1 MSLSSEEPEWAC
13 LRREEPD
20 LFHSLVKMHL
30 SILLDLATD
39 DCDCTHIYGHSHSLG
54 ANTPSTKE
62 GSVFKRRIFTPRK
75 KSSHSSHVG
84 VMEGAVLT
92 LEGVCQ
98 VYQLIAFLKRDAH
111 LRVEGVF
118 RKHGNLKKQQLLKD
132 RLNRG
137 VAMDLDDGTFSVHE
151 CAAVLKSFLA
161 ELAEPLLTDAHYKA
175 HCQVGQMGRSPDPQ
189 EEVKA
194 KRIQCLQLL
203 FLLIPEANYS
213 LLKDLL
219 SLLHLV
225 HNNCEKNLMPAQNLG
240 TMFAPLI
247 LCPRKLS
254 AESMQSNHQLLSEA
268 VAFMIE
274 AGPKLFLELPMKLQE
289 DIKSHILL
297 RPHRKVT
304 PKKHYSSDDKPQS
317 PVVNTIFT
325 FVDREQTHRLA
336 REFSSESAIAE
347 LYAHIQ
353 SMPESAQKKR
363 LVNKLNEANGH
374 GTPGIIRS
382 GANRLKSGGEG
393 IRNLLTPRRSS
404 KVPEP
409 KIGRNGSYSFRTPN
423 QPGQIFHSSFR
434 KQIAEDQTNQ
444 KLLSPQSSP
453 AIMVS
458 PETIDSI
465 VKKKNEDNLDGSY
478 IAPPTPLRTFR
489 PAPPPVPERVSSL
502 EPNED
507 SPITTCTQKM
517 SVEMKE
523 SMMTPRS
530 RKPVLSVSTVILD
543 REDSGFK
550 VPPCKLDLDGPCQPQ
565 KYNED
570 EPDVVEGS
578 PTKNGG
584 PSSSTSESD
593 SDDYFASL
601 ESDEESPNKSVD
613 ESIRSEKSLLDSG
626 KVDKDKVYTSRSLRR
641 EFHRYLE
648 ENDIIQTPPQET
660 TSNPADDSSVSVT
673 SSVISQ
679 EARLLLNG
687 ELALSDSMQAVLDG
701 ENPSDLDKSQV
712 DEVEEEGDAD
722 DVVVIHPSVL
732 VPISVDSSYSDK
744 ENDSSYISAQSSSD
758 VSNYSSAST
767 LPCTSN
773 APTDIPLPTYETCRK
788 EIAVQHL
795 DVPGSNNRRRRSLT
809 ETGDLNPIAR
819 RKTAPGKRNIYFE
832 TDL

>member
-1 MSLSSEEPEWAC
+1 MTGSGPEPAEWAC

-39 DCDCTHIYGHSHSLG
+39 DCDCSHIHGHAHSVG
-54 ANTPSTKE
+54 GSTPGGKE
-62 GSVFKRRIFTPRK
+62 GGVFKRRIFTPK
-75 KSSHSSHVG
+75 KRSSHASHVG
-84 VMEGAVLT
+84 VMEGAALT

-98 VYQLIAFLKRDAH
+98 VYQLIAFLQRDAH

-137 VAMDLDDGTFSVHE
+137 VSMDLDDGTFSVHE

-161 ELAEPLLTDAHYKA
+161 ELAEPLLTDAHYQA
-175 HCQVGQMGRSPDPQ
+175 HCQVAQMGRSAGPDGQ
-189 EEVKA
+189 EEVRA

-219 SLLHLV
+219 PLLHKV
-225 HNNCEKNLMPAQNLG
+225 HNHSPKNLMPAQNLG

-274 AGPKLFLELPMKLQE
+274 AGPRILFELPVKLQE
-289 DIKSHILL
+289 DIKSHIRQ
-297 RPHRKVT
+297 RPHRQVT

-325 FVDREQTHRLA
+325 FVDRERTHRLA
-336 REFSSESAIAE
+336 HEFSSESAIAE

-363 LVNKLNEANGH
+363 LVNKLNDANGH

-393 IRNLLTPRRSS
+393 IRNLLTPRRSN

-409 KIGRNGSYSFRTPN
+409 KIGRNGSYSFKTPN
-423 QPGQIFHSSFR
+423 QPRQILHSSFR
-434 KQIAEDQTNQ
+434 RQIPEDHTNQ

-453 AIMVS
+453 AILVS

-465 VKKKNEDNLDGSY
+465 VKKNEDNLDGSY
-478 IAPPTPLRTFR
+478 VAPSTPLRTFR
-489 PAPPPVPERVSSL
+489 SAPPPVPERVSSL
-502 EPNED
+502 ESTED

-517 SVEMKE
+517 SLEMKE

-530 RKPVLSVSTVILD
+530 RKPVLSVSTVILEP
-543 REDSGFK
+543 EDSEFK
-550 VPPCKLDLDGPCQPQ
+550 VPPSKSDLDGPCQPQ

-570 EPDVVEGS
+570 EPDLVHGS
-578 PTKNGG
+578 PAKHG
-584 PSSSTSESD
+584 PSSSDSD

-601 ESDEESPNKSVD
+601 ESDEESPNKSVG
-613 ESIRSEKSLLDSG
+613 ESIRSEKSILAAE
-626 KVDKDKVYTSRSLRR
+626 KEDKSKVYTSRSLRQ

-660 TSNPADDSSVSVT
+660 ASNPANDSSVSVT

-687 ELALSDSMQAVLDG
+687 ELSLSDSMQAVLDG
-701 ENPSDLDKSQV
+701 DNPSDLDKSQT
-712 DEVEEEGDAD
+712 DEEVGED
-722 DVVVIHPSVL
+722 DEIVVVNPSVL

-744 ENDSSYISAQSSSD
+744 ENDSSYNSAHSSSD
-758 VSNYSSAST
+758 VSSYSSAST
-767 LPCTSN
+767 LPYTSL
-773 APTDIPLPTYETCRK
+773 PTDIPLPTFENRRK

-795 DVPGSNNRRRRSLT
+795 EVTGSNNRKRRSLT

-819 RKTAPGKRNIYFE
+819 RKTIPGKRNIYFE